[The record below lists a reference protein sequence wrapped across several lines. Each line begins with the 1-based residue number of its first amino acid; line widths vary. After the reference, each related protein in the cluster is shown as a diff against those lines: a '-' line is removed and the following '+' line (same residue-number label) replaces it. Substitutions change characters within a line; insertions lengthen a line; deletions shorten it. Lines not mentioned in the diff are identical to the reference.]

1 MPKPRRRRFRAFAR
15 NDTANSAVETAL
27 ILALTAVMACTVKA
41 TAVNALIRPTKQAFD
56 TLIRALS

>member
-1 MPKPRRRRFRAFAR
+1 MPNPRRRFRAFAQ
-15 NDTANSAVETAL
+15 NDTAGSAVETAL

-56 TLIRALS
+56 SLIRALS